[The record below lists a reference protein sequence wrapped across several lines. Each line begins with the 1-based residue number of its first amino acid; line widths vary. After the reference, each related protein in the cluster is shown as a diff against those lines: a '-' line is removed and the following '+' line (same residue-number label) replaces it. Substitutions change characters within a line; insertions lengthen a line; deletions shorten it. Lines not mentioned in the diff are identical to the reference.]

1 MAQERFE
8 RVLDPDFVANLE
20 ALPTEELRARRA
32 DAEAEEE
39 ALSYVRR
46 LLQGRV
52 DLLRA
57 ELRRRQDAGSDAA
70 GDLLGVLAGVLTDQ
84 STGERDVMA
93 ARATR
98 LRVPPD
104 VEPHETRLEQVLPR
118 RDLEDLEEV
127 PVETLEDYIERLAA
141 HEQVLS
147 QQRRGL
153 FAHIDALRSELAARY
168 KDGRAAVS
176 DLLSGNGG

>member
-8 RVLDPDFVANLE
+8 RVLDPELVADLGG
-20 ALPTEELRARRA
+20 LSTEELRARRA
-32 DAEAEEE
+32 DSEAEEE

-46 LLQGRV
+46 LLQGRL

-57 ELRRRQDAGSDAA
+57 ELRRREEAGSEAA
-70 GDLLGVLAGVLTDQ
+70 GDLLGRLASVLSDQ
-84 STGERDVMA
+84 GTSERDVLA

-98 LRVPPD
+98 LRVPPG
-104 VEPHETRLEQVLPR
+104 VERHEARLDEVLPR
-118 RDLEDLEEV
+118 RDLEELEEV
-127 PVETLEDYIERLAA
+127 PVATLEGYIELLAA
-141 HEQVLS
+141 HEAELS
-147 QQRRGL
+147 AQRRVL

-176 DLLSGNGG
+176 DLLAGDGG